1 MTNVSSQSGSEFLNS
16 LGDTPSDIGLNLRR
30 QNRGLIGI
38 RPKMPVKDT
47 EMLSL
52 VYTPGV
58 ARPCLEIANDPLASF
73 DVTVRSNTIAI
84 ISDGSSVYGLGNV
97 GAEAAIP
104 MLEVRSVFHKTYAGI
119 DAVPIAL
126 NTQDVDEI
134 VETVRYL
141 APTFGGIQLDAISSP
156 RCFAVDERLKRA
168 ISLPVLHTEQEAVA
182 VGIRAALVNALK
194 LTNKRLDK
202 IKVVVSGAGASGV
215 AIAKML
221 HRRGVGDIKVCDRY
235 GSLYYR
241 RLQGL
246 SWVKSELARMVNPEG
261 EKGDLADLVKGA
273 DVFIGLSASN
283 FITPEMIKTMAAD
296 PIVFPL
302 SLSEGEL
309 TYLAAVDA
317 GAAVVATG
325 RSDAPNQLSSSVIY
339 PGIFRG
345 ALDVRATDITHN
357 MYDSAV
363 MAYADL
369 MSEDDLRADNIIP
382 SPLDARPAA
391 VIAEAVARAAIG
403 DDVARLVID
412 PVDVRQKVE
421 TYLEN
426 GSEAWVP
433 EVDPDMKN
441 QPTDV
446 RALDLHKRYQGSMEV
461 TTHVAGNDQAVYDTV
476 LSPPHSSEPS
486 RVIAEGRAEV
496 EDITI
501 KNNLVAIVTD
511 GSAVLGLGNIGPAA
525 GLPVME
531 GKAVLFKT
539 FGGVEAFPIC
549 LRTQD
554 PDEIVAAVERI
565 APVFGGVNLEDI
577 AAPNCFEIEEKL
589 REKLDIPIFHDDQH
603 GTAVVVLAGMLNA
616 VKCVNKKLSD
626 IKLVVNGAGASAL
639 AVAQLL
645 MKAGLRDI
653 IICDSRGAIYDGR
666 PEGMN
671 RFKTQMAKITNL
683 SKKQGSLEDVLHG
696 ADAFL
701 GLSVPGML
709 TGEMVKT
716 MQPDPIIFALAN
728 PTPEIMP
735 DEAKAA
741 GVRVMATG
749 RSDFP
754 NQVNNSLAFPGI
766 FRGALDV
773 RASNITDDMK
783 LAAARAIAGLIT
795 PDELAKNTIIP
806 GALDVRVP
814 PAVARAVAHAAIQ
827 TGVARTVVDP
837 EQVYQQLE
845 GFMAENQFGETD
857 VSIGLA
863 EPVGV

>member
-1 MTNVSSQSGSEFLNS
+1 MPNS
-16 LGDTPSDIGLNLRR
+16 PANKNNALELRR
-30 QNRGLIGI
+30 QHRGLIGI

-47 EMLSL
+47 DMLSL

-58 ARPCLEIANDPLASF
+58 ARPCMKIAENPLSSY
-73 DVTVRSNTIAI
+73 DVTIRSNTVAV

-104 MLEVRSVFHKTYAGI
+104 MLEVRSVFHKTFAGI

-126 NTQDVDEI
+126 NTQDIDEI

-141 APTFGGIQLDAISSP
+141 VPSFGGIQLDAISAP
-156 RCFAVDERLKRA
+156 RCFAIDERLKRA
-168 ISLPVLHTEQEAVA
+168 INLPVLHTEQEAVA

-194 LTNKRLDK
+194 LTNKRLDNV
-202 IKVVVSGAGASGV
+202 KVVVSGAGAAGIT
-215 AIAKML
+215 IAKML
-221 HRRGVGDIKVCDRY
+221 HRRGVGDIKVCDRHGLLHY
-235 GSLYYR
+235 D
-241 RLQGL
+241 RLHGL
-246 SWVKSELARMVNPEG
+246 NWAKSEVARMTNPDAMTG
-261 EKGDLADLVKGA
+261 ELADVIKGA
-273 DVFIGLSASN
+273 DVFIGLSASQV
-283 FITPEMIKTMAAD
+283 ITPDMIKSMAKD

-302 SLSEGEL
+302 SISEGEI
-309 TYLAAVDA
+309 TYEAAKAA

-325 RSDAPNQLSSSVIY
+325 RSDWPNQLSSSGIY

-345 ALDVRATDITHN
+345 ALDVRATDITHA

-363 MAYADL
+363 MAYAGLVSD
-369 MSEDDLRADNIIP
+369 DDLRDDNILP
-382 SPLDARPAA
+382 GPLDTRPAGA
-391 VIAEAVARAAIG
+391 IAEAVARAAIG
-403 DDVARLVID
+403 DNVARLVID
-412 PVDVRQKVE
+412 PTQSREKVE
-421 TYLEN
+421 TYLAH
-426 GSEAWVP
+426 GSDAWVP
-433 EVDPDMKN
+433 EVDPGMKN
-441 QPTDV
+441 EPTDV
-446 RALDLHKRYQGSMEV
+446 QALDLHKRYQGSMEV
-461 TTHVAGNDQAVYDTV
+461 TTHVDGTEQAVLDSV
-476 LSPPHSSEPS
+476 LAPPHSSEPS
-486 RVIAEGRAEV
+486 RAIAEGDVDV

-511 GSAVLGLGNIGPAA
+511 GSAVLGLGNIGPTA

-549 LRTQD
+549 VRTQD
-554 PDEIVAAVERI
+554 PDEIVETVARI

-666 PEGMN
+666 PDGMN
-671 RFKTQMAKITNL
+671 RFKTQMTKITNL
-683 SKKQGSLEDVLHG
+683 GKKQGSLEDVLHG

-709 TGEMVKT
+709 TGDMVKT

-766 FRGALDV
+766 FRGAMDV

-795 PDELAKNTIIP
+795 PEELAENKIIP

-827 TGVARTVVDP
+827 TGVARHVVDP

-845 GFMAENQFGETD
+845 GFIAENQFGEAD
-857 VSIGLA
+857 VSIGAA
-863 EPVGV
+863 ELVTA